1 MNPALAQL
9 FPMLLIFGVMYFM
22 LIRPQ
27 MKQQKDLARMQA
39 ALKKNDEV
47 VTAGGMHG
55 TVVNVKDGV
64 VTLRVDDN
72 VRIDVDR
79 SAVSRRVK
87 EGRE

>member
-1 MNPALAQL
+1 MNPAMAQMV
-9 FPMLLIFGVMYFM
+9 PMLLIFVVMYFM

-27 MKQQKDLARMQA
+27 MKQQKDLARMQSK
-39 ALKKNDEV
+39 LKKNDEV
-47 VTAGGMHG
+47 VTGGGMHG

-72 VRIDVDR
+72 VRIDVEKN
-79 SAVSRRVK
+79 AVTRLVR